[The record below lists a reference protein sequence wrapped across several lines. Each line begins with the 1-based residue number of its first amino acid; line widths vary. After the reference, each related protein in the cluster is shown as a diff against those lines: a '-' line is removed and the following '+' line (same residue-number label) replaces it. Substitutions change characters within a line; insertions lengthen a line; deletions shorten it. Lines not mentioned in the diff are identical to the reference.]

1 MLVEDTKEKLSG
13 RWREKKALTSEGK
26 KRKIISVLLK
36 IDEER
41 GMEEKM

>member
-1 MLVEDTKEKLSG
+1 M
-13 RWREKKALTSEGK
+13 KAAMCDSSPNLWE

-41 GMEEKM
+41 AMEEKM